1 MENLYLLMAPL
12 FSTKLLLV
20 LFFGTLFGLI
30 LGVLP
35 GLGPTTGGAL
45 ILPFTM
51 TLDPLSAIVLLTS
64 IYCAGTYGG
73 AITAILINTPGTPA
87 AAATCL
93 DGYPLAQKG
102 EAGRALGMATVSSTI
117 GGIFSVVILVFF
129 APLLAQLAYE
139 FGQPEYFALAIFGL
153 TMLASIGDG
162 SPIKNLIAGAF
173 GILISTIGKDF
184 MTSIDRFT
192 FGINELSEGIGFIPV
207 VVGLFAISEM
217 LTQSTLLDQVF
228 KRVAL
233 KAVKLP
239 SLNDYK
245 LTWKTILRSSGIGSF
260 IGVLPA
266 EGGTVASLI
275 GYSEA
280 KRWSKNPQ
288 EFGKGS
294 IEGIAGAEA
303 ANNAATG
310 GAMVPTL
317 ALGIPGSA
325 TTAVILTG
333 LIIHGVRPGP
343 DLFREQPE
351 FLYGIFGS
359 MLIANILFFIFGFFG
374 AKLFARITLVPNKIL
389 WPMIFALSVCGTYSL
404 SQSIIDVWIMLFF
417 GVVGFFMRRYGFSVV
432 PVIIGLILGE
442 LVEGTLRQSLVI
454 FDGNWLMFLTRPIA
468 LTFFVLSIIALLFP
482 LFKKK
487 QNIIKLNK
495 R

>member
-1 MENLYLLMAPL
+1 MENLSLMMAPL
-12 FSTKLLLV
+12 FSSKLLLV
-20 LFFGTLFGLI
+20 LLFGTLFGLI

-51 TLDPLSAIVLLTS
+51 TLDPLSAVVLLTS

-102 EAGRALGMATVSSTI
+102 EAGRALGMATVSSTV
-117 GGIFSVVILVFF
+117 GGIFSVIVLVFF
-129 APLLAQLAYE
+129 APFLAQLAYE

-162 SPIKNLIAGAF
+162 SPVKNLIAGAF
-173 GILISTIGKDF
+173 GILISTVGKDF

-192 FGINELSEGIGFIPV
+192 YGINELSEGIGFIPV

-217 LTQSTLLDQVF
+217 LTQSTLL
-228 KRVAL
+228 
-233 KAVKLP
+233 
-239 SLNDYK
+239 DYK

-280 KRWSKNPQ
+280 KRWSKKPE

-359 MLIANILFFIFGFFG
+359 MLIANIMFFILGFFG
-374 AKLFARITLVPNKIL
+374 AKIFARITLVPNKLL
-389 WPMIFALSVCGTYSL
+389 WPMIFAVSVCGTYSL
-404 SQSIIDVWIMLFF
+404 SQSLLDVWIMLLF
-417 GVVGFFMRRYGFSVV
+417 GVIGFFMRRYGFSVV

-454 FDGNWLMFLTRPIA
+454 FDGNWFMFLTRPIA
-468 LTFFVLSIIALLFP
+468 LTFFILSLIALAFP
-482 LFKKK
+482 LLRKK
-487 QNIIKLNK
+487 NK
-495 R
+495 

>member
-1 MENLYLLMAPL
+1 MENFIYMLAPL
-12 FSTKLLLV
+12 LSIELFLV
-20 LFFGTLFGLI
+20 LFFGTLVGLL

-45 ILPFTM
+45 ILPFTIVM
-51 TLDPLSAIVLLTS
+51 DPLSAIILLTS

-102 EAGRALGMATVSSTI
+102 EAGRALGIATIASAF

-129 APLLAQLAYE
+129 APLLAEVAYQ

-153 TMLASIGDG
+153 TMLSSIGEG
-162 SPIKNLIAGAF
+162 TPIKNLIAAAF
-173 GILISTIGKDF
+173 GILISTVGKDF
-184 MTSIDRFT
+184 MTSVDRFT
-192 FGINELSEGIGFIPV
+192 FGVNILTEGIGFIPV

-217 LTQSTLLDQVF
+217 LVQSTLLNQAF
-228 KRVAL
+228 NRVTLDAL
-233 KAVKLP
+233 KLP
-239 SLNDYK
+239 TLNDVK

-333 LIIHGVRPGP
+333 LIVHGVRPGP
-343 DLFREQPE
+343 SLFREQPD
-351 FLYGIFGS
+351 FLYGIFGA
-359 MLIANILFFIFGFFG
+359 MLFSNIIFFILGFCG
-374 AKLFARITLVPNKIL
+374 AKIFARVTLIPNKLL
-389 WPMIFALSVCGTYSL
+389 WPMVFVLSVCGTYSL
-404 SQSIIDVWIMLFF
+404 NQSDVDVWIMLAF
-417 GVVGFFMRRYGFSVV
+417 GVIGFFMRRFGFSLV

-454 FDGNWLMFLTRPIA
+454 FDGNWLLFFTRPIVV
-468 LTFFVLSIIALLFP
+468 TFLILSIAALLFP
-482 LFKKK
+482 FLKRAKNSMTKK
-487 QNIIKLNK
+487 
-495 R
+495 

>member
-1 MENLYLLMAPL
+1 MENIIFMLAPL
-12 FSTKLLLV
+12 FSVKLFAALL
-20 LFFGTLFGLI
+20 FGTLIGLI
-30 LGVLP
+30 LGILP

-45 ILPFTM
+45 ILPFTIA
-51 TLDPLSAIVLLTS
+51 LDPLSAIILLTS

-73 AITAILINTPGTPA
+73 AITAVLINTPGTPA

-102 EAGRALGMATVSSTI
+102 EAGRALGIATIASTF
-117 GGIFSVVILVFF
+117 GGIFSVFVLVAF
-129 APLLAQLAYE
+129 APLLAQIAYE

-153 TMLASIGDG
+153 TMLASIGEG
-162 SPIKNLIAGAF
+162 SPVKNLIAGAF
-173 GILISTIGKDF
+173 GILVSTVGKDF

-192 FGINELSEGIGFIPV
+192 FGINELSEGINFIPV

-217 LTQSTLLDQVF
+217 LIQSTLLTQIF
-228 KRVAL
+228 NRVAL
-233 KAVKLP
+233 KAIKLP
-239 SLNDYK
+239 KKNDYK
-245 LTWKTILRSSGIGSF
+245 LIWKTILRSSGIGSF

-280 KRWSKNPQ
+280 KRWSKNPGD
-288 EFGKGS
+288 FGKGS

-333 LIIHGVRPGP
+333 LVIHGVRPGP
-343 DLFREQPE
+343 ALFREQPD
-351 FLYGIFGS
+351 FLYGIFGA
-359 MLIANILFFIFGFFG
+359 MLFANILFFIFGFFG
-374 AKLFARITLVPNKIL
+374 AKIFARVTLIPNQLL
-389 WPMIFALSVCGTYSL
+389 WPMIFCLSVCGTYSL
-404 SQSIIDVWIMLFF
+404 SQSYVDIWIMLIF
-417 GVVGFFMRRYGFSVV
+417 GVLGFFMRRFGFSVV

-454 FDGNWLMFLTRPIA
+454 FDGNWLMFLQRPIVV
-468 LTFFVLSIIALLFP
+468 LFFILSILALSMTYFRR
-482 LFKKK
+482 
-487 QNIIKLNK
+487 Q
-495 R
+495 

>member
-1 MENLYLLMAPL
+1 MDNLLLMMAPL
-12 FSTKLLLV
+12 FSSKLLLV

-73 AITAILINTPGTPA
+73 AITAVLINTPGTPA

-102 EAGRALGMATVSSTI
+102 EAGRALGMATVSSTV
-117 GGIFSVVILVFF
+117 GGIFSVIILVFF

-153 TMLASIGDG
+153 TMLAAIGEG

-173 GILISTIGKDF
+173 GILISTVGKDF

-192 FGINELSEGIGFIPV
+192 FGINELTEGIGFIPV
-207 VVGLFAISEM
+207 VVGLFAMSEM
-217 LTQSTLLDQVF
+217 LTQSTLINQVF
-228 KRVAL
+228 NRITL
-233 KAVKLP
+233 KAIKLP
-239 SLNDYK
+239 SKDDYK
-245 LTWKTILRSSGIGSF
+245 KTWKTILRSSGIGSF
-260 IGVLPA
+260 IGILPA

-280 KRWSKNPQ
+280 KRWSKNPSK
-288 EFGKGS
+288 FGKGA
-294 IEGIAGAEA
+294 IDGIAGAET
-303 ANNAATG
+303 ANNSATG

-333 LIIHGVRPGP
+333 MIIHGLRPGP
-343 DLFREQPE
+343 DLFKEQPE

-359 MLIANILFFIFGFFG
+359 MFFANILFFIMGFFG
-374 AKLFARITLVPNKIL
+374 AKLFARITLIPSRLL
-389 WPMIFALSVCGTYSL
+389 WPMIFVLSVCGTYSL
-404 SQSIIDVWIMLFF
+404 NQSFSDVLLMIIF
-417 GVVGFFMRRYGFSVV
+417 GVIGFVLRKFGFSVV
-432 PVIIGLILGE
+432 PIIIGLILGQ
-442 LVEGTLRQSLVI
+442 LVELTLRQSLVI
-454 FDGNWLMFLTRPIA
+454 FDGNYLLFFTRPIVV
-468 LTFFVLSIIALLFP
+468 TFFVLSVIALSFP
-482 LFKKK
+482 Y
-487 QNIIKLNK
+487 
-495 R
+495 

>member
-1 MENLYLLMAPL
+1 MLAPIMDAKL
-12 FSTKLLLV
+12 FTV
-20 LFFGTLFGLI
+20 LFLGTLFGLI

-51 TLDPLSAIVLLTS
+51 TLDPLSAIILLTA

-102 EAGRALGMATVSSTI
+102 EAGRALGMATVSSTF
-117 GGIFSVVILVFF
+117 GGLFSVIVLVFF
-129 APLLAQLAYE
+129 APFLAKLAYE

-153 TMLASIGDG
+153 TMLASIGEG

-192 FGINELSEGIGFIPV
+192 FGVNELTEGIGFIPV
-207 VVGLFAISEM
+207 VVGLFAMSE
-217 LTQSTLLDQVF
+217 LLIQSTLLKQVF
-228 KRVAL
+228 NRVTL
-233 KAVKLP
+233 KAIRLP
-239 SLNDYK
+239 TIDDYK
-245 LTWKTILRSSGIGSF
+245 TTWKTILRSSGIGSF

-266 EGGTVASLI
+266 EGGTVASLV
-275 GYSEA
+275 GYAEA
-280 KRWSKNPQ
+280 KRWSKNPS

-294 IEGIAGAEA
+294 IEGIAGAES

-343 DLFREQPE
+343 SLFREQPE

-359 MLIANILFFIFGFFG
+359 MFVANILFFILGFFG
-374 AKLFARITLVPNKIL
+374 AKIFARVTLIPNKLL
-389 WPMIFALSVCGTYSL
+389 WPMIFTLSVCGTYSL
-404 SQSIIDVWIMLFF
+404 SQSLTDVWIMLFF
-417 GVVGFFMRRYGFSVV
+417 GIIGFFMRRYSFSVV

-454 FDGNWLMFLTRPIA
+454 FDGNWLLFFTRPIV
-468 LTFFVLSIIALLFP
+468 LIFFILSLIALLFP
-482 LFKKK
+482 LLSRKK
-487 QNIIKLNK
+487 NE
-495 R
+495 

>member
-1 MENLYLLMAPL
+1 MENLSYMLAPL
-12 FSTKLLLV
+12 FSIELLII
-20 LFFGTLFGLI
+20 LFIGSIIGLI

-45 ILPFTM
+45 ILPFTI
-51 TLDPLSAIVLLTS
+51 TLDPLSAIILLTS

-87 AAATCL
+87 SAATCL

-102 EAGRALGMATVSSTI
+102 EAGKALGIATVASFF
-117 GGIFSVVILVFF
+117 GGVVSVIVLIFF
-129 APLLAQLAYE
+129 ATALAKIAYE
-139 FGQPEYFALAIFGL
+139 CGQPEYFALAIFGL
-153 TMLASIGDG
+153 TMLASIGEG
-162 SPIKNLIAGAF
+162 NPIKNLIAGTF
-173 GILISTIGKDF
+173 GVLISTVGKDF

-192 FGINELSEGIGFIPV
+192 FGINELTEGINFIPV

-217 LTQSTLLDQVF
+217 LVQSTLLNKTF
-228 KRVAL
+228 NRIAL
-233 KAVKLP
+233 KAIKLP
-239 SLNDYK
+239 SIDDYK
-245 LTWKTILRSSGIGSF
+245 KIWKTILRSTGIGSF

-280 KRWSKNPQ
+280 KKWSKNPS

-294 IEGIAGAEA
+294 LEGVAGAEA

-343 DLFREQPE
+343 SLFREQPE
-351 FLYGIFGS
+351 FLYGIFGA
-359 MLIANILFFIFGFFG
+359 MILANILFFILGYFG
-374 AKLFARITLVPNKIL
+374 AKIFARVTLIPNKLL
-389 WPMIFALSVCGTYSL
+389 WPMIFTLSVCGTYSL
-404 SQSIIDVWIMLFF
+404 SQSYTDIWIMIIF
-417 GVVGFFMRRYGFSVV
+417 GVLGFFMRRYGFSVV

-454 FDGNWLMFLTRPIA
+454 FDGNWLLFLSRPIVVI
-468 LTFFVLSIIALLFP
+468 FFIFSVIALYIPWLKR
-482 LFKKK
+482 KK
-487 QNIIKLNK
+487 
-495 R
+495 

>member
-1 MENLYLLMAPL
+1 MENFIYMLAPL
-12 FSTKLLLV
+12 LSIELFIV
-20 LFFGTLFGLI
+20 LFFGTLVGLL

-45 ILPFTM
+45 ILPFTIVM
-51 TLDPLSAIVLLTS
+51 DPLSAIILLTS

-102 EAGRALGMATVSSTI
+102 EAGRALGIATIASAF

-129 APLLAQLAYE
+129 APLLAEVAYQ

-153 TMLASIGDG
+153 TMLSSIGEG
-162 SPIKNLIAGAF
+162 TPIKNLIAAAF
-173 GILISTIGKDF
+173 GILISTVGKDF
-184 MTSIDRFT
+184 MTSVDRFT
-192 FGINELSEGIGFIPV
+192 FGVNILTEGIGFIPV

-217 LTQSTLLDQVF
+217 LVQSTLLNQAF
-228 KRVAL
+228 NRVTLDAL
-233 KAVKLP
+233 KLP
-239 SLNDYK
+239 TLNDVK

-333 LIIHGVRPGP
+333 LIVHGVRPGP
-343 DLFREQPE
+343 SLFREQPD
-351 FLYGIFGS
+351 FLYGIFGA
-359 MLIANILFFIFGFFG
+359 MLFSNIIFFILGFFG
-374 AKLFARITLVPNKIL
+374 AKIFARVTLIPNKLL
-389 WPMIFALSVCGTYSL
+389 WPMVFVLSVCGTYSL
-404 SQSIIDVWIMLFF
+404 NQSDVDVWIMLAF
-417 GVVGFFMRRYGFSVV
+417 GVIGFFMRRFGFSLV

-454 FDGNWLMFLTRPIA
+454 FDGNWLLFLTRPIVV
-468 LTFFVLSIIALLFP
+468 TFLILSIAALLFP
-482 LFKKK
+482 FL
-487 QNIIKLNK
+487 K
-495 R
+495 RAKNRITEK

>member
-1 MENLYLLMAPL
+1 MMENFLYMLAPL
-12 FSTKLLLV
+12 LSFELFTV
-20 LFFGTLFGLI
+20 LFLGTLIGLI

-45 ILPFTM
+45 ILPFTIP
-51 TLDPLSAIVLLTS
+51 LDPLSAIILLTS

-102 EAGRALGMATVSSTI
+102 QAGRALGIATVASTF
-117 GGIFSVVILVFF
+117 GGIFSVFILVGF
-129 APLLAQLAYE
+129 APVLAKIAYE

-153 TMLASIGDG
+153 TMLASIGEG

-173 GILISTIGKDF
+173 GILISTVGKDF

-192 FGINELSEGIGFIPV
+192 FGVNELTEGISFIPV

-217 LTQSTLLDQVF
+217 LIQSTQLNQTF
-228 KRVAL
+228 NRVAL
-233 KAVKLP
+233 KAIKLP
-239 SLNDYK
+239 RLDDYK
-245 LTWKTILRSSGIGSF
+245 LTWKTILRSSCIGSF

-280 KRWSKNPQ
+280 KRWSKHPQ

-294 IEGIAGAEA
+294 VEGIAGAES

-343 DLFREQPE
+343 SLFREQPD
-351 FLYGIFGS
+351 FLYGIFGA
-359 MLIANILFFIFGFFG
+359 MLFANILFFILGFFG
-374 AKLFARITLVPNKIL
+374 ARIFARVTLIPNKLL
-389 WPMIFALSVCGTYSL
+389 WPMIFTLSVCGTYSL
-404 SQSIIDVWIMLFF
+404 SQSIMDVWIMISF
-417 GVVGFFMRRYGFSVV
+417 GFIGFFMRRFGFSVV

-454 FDGNWLMFLTRPIA
+454 FDGNWLMFFNRPIVV
-468 LTFFVLSIIALLFP
+468 FFFLLSIIALINP
-482 LFKKK
+482 YIKKRT
-487 QNIIKLNK
+487 L
-495 R
+495 

>member
-1 MENLYLLMAPL
+1 MDNLILMMAPL
-12 FSTKLLLV
+12 FSSKLLLV
-20 LFFGTLFGLI
+20 LLFGTLFGLV

-73 AITAILINTPGTPA
+73 AITAVLINTPGTPA

-102 EAGRALGMATVSSTI
+102 EAGRALGMATVSSTV
-117 GGIFSVVILVFF
+117 GGIFSVIVLVFF
-129 APLLAQLAYE
+129 APILANLAYE

-173 GILISTIGKDF
+173 GILISTVGKDF

-192 FGINELSEGIGFIPV
+192 YGINELSVGIGFIPV

-217 LTQSTLLDQVF
+217 LTQSTLLEQVF

-239 SLNDYK
+239 TKEDYK
-245 LTWKTILRSSGIGSF
+245 KTWKTILRSSGIGSF

-280 KRWSKNPQ
+280 KRFSKNPE

-294 IEGIAGAEA
+294 VEGIAGAEA

-343 DLFREQPE
+343 DLFREQPD
-351 FLYGIFGS
+351 FLYGIFGA
-359 MLIANILFFIFGFFG
+359 MLIANILFFYFWIFWSKNICKNNFG
-374 AKLFARITLVPNKIL
+374 
-389 WPMIFALSVCGTYSL
+389 S
-404 SQSIIDVWIMLFF
+404 
-417 GVVGFFMRRYGFSVV
+417 
-432 PVIIGLILGE
+432 
-442 LVEGTLRQSLVI
+442 
-454 FDGNWLMFLTRPIA
+454 
-468 LTFFVLSIIALLFP
+468 
-482 LFKKK
+482 
-487 QNIIKLNK
+487 
-495 R
+495 

>member
-1 MENLYLLMAPL
+1 MENLGLIFAPL
-12 FSTKLLLV
+12 FSYKLLIV
-20 LFFGTLFGLI
+20 LFFGTIFGLI

-51 TLDPLSAIVLLTS
+51 TLDPLSAIVLLTA

-102 EAGRALGMATVSSTI
+102 EAGRALGMATVSSVI
-117 GGIFSVVILVFF
+117 GGIASVIVLIFF
-129 APLLAQLAYE
+129 APLLANLAYE

-153 TMLASIGDG
+153 TMLASIGEG

-173 GILISTIGKDF
+173 GILISTVGKDF

-192 FGINELSEGIGFIPV
+192 FGINELTEGIGFIPV

-217 LTQSTLLDQVF
+217 LTQSTLINQIF
-228 KRVAL
+228 NRVAL

-239 SLNDYK
+239 SIDDYK
-245 LTWKTILRSSGIGSF
+245 KTWKTIIRSSGIGSF

-275 GYSEA
+275 GYAEA
-280 KRWSKNPQ
+280 KRWSKKP
-288 EFGKGS
+288 EDFGKGS

-359 MLIANILFFIFGFFG
+359 MLIANIAI
-374 AKLFARITLVPNKIL
+374 
-389 WPMIFALSVCGTYSL
+389 
-404 SQSIIDVWIMLFF
+404 IIDC
-417 GVVGFFMRRYGFSVV
+417 
-432 PVIIGLILGE
+432 
-442 LVEGTLRQSLVI
+442 TL
-454 FDGNWLMFLTRPIA
+454 
-468 LTFFVLSIIALLFP
+468 
-482 LFKKK
+482 
-487 QNIIKLNK
+487 IIKCYFMLNMYNNE
-495 R
+495 

>member
-1 MENLYLLMAPL
+1 MENLLLMMAPL
-12 FSTKLLLV
+12 FSSKLLLV

-102 EAGRALGMATVSSTI
+102 EAGRALGMATVSSTV
-117 GGIFSVVILVFF
+117 GGIFSVIILVFF
-129 APLLAQLAYE
+129 APILAKLAYE

-153 TMLASIGDG
+153 TMLASIGEG

-192 FGINELSEGIGFIPV
+192 YGINELSEGIGFIPV

-217 LTQSTLLDQVF
+217 LTQSTLLDQIF

-280 KRWSKNPQ
+280 KRFSKNPE

-294 IEGIAGAEA
+294 IE
-303 ANNAATG
+303 
-310 GAMVPTL
+310 
-317 ALGIPGSA
+317 GIPGSA

-343 DLFREQPE
+343 DLFREQPD
-351 FLYGIFGS
+351 FLYGIFGA

-374 AKLFARITLVPNKIL
+374 AKIFARITLVPNKIL
-389 WPMIFALSVCGTYSL
+389 WPMIFAVSVCGTYSL
-404 SQSIIDVWIMLFF
+404 NQSIIDVWIMLFF
-417 GVVGFFMRRYGFSVV
+417 GVLGFFMRRYGFSVV

-454 FDGNWLMFLTRPIA
+454 FDGNWFMFFTRPIA
-468 LTFFVLSIIALLFP
+468 LTFFILSLIAIAFP
-482 LFKKK
+482 LIRSKK
-487 QNIIKLNK
+487 N
-495 R
+495 

>member
-1 MENLYLLMAPL
+1 MENFIYMLAPL
-12 FSTKLLLV
+12 FSMKLFII
-20 LFFGTLFGLI
+20 LFLGTLIGLI

-45 ILPFTM
+45 ILPFTIP
-51 TLDPLSAIVLLTS
+51 LEPLSAIILLTS

-93 DGYPLAQKG
+93 DGYPLAQRG
-102 EAGRALGMATVSSTI
+102 EAGRALGMATVASTF

-129 APLLAQLAYE
+129 APMLAKIAYE

-153 TMLASIGDG
+153 TMLASIGEG
-162 SPIKNLIAGAF
+162 TPIKNLIAGAF
-173 GILISTIGKDF
+173 GILISTVGLDF

-192 FGINELSEGIGFIPV
+192 FGINILTEGINFIPV

-217 LTQSTLLDQVF
+217 LVQSTLLNQVF
-228 KRVAL
+228 NRVAL
-233 KAVKLP
+233 KAIKLP
-239 SLNDYK
+239 TLNDYK

-275 GYSEA
+275 GYAEA

-294 IEGIAGAEA
+294 IEGITGAEA

-343 DLFREQPE
+343 SLFREQPD
-351 FLYGIFGS
+351 FLYGIFGA
-359 MLIANILFFIFGFFG
+359 MLFANIIFFILGFFG
-374 AKLFARITLVPNKIL
+374 AKIFARVTLIPSKLL
-389 WPMIFALSVCGTYSL
+389 WPMIFSLSVCGTYSL
-404 SQSIIDVWIMLFF
+404 SQSYMDIWIMLAF
-417 GVVGFFMRRYGFSVV
+417 GVIGFFMRRFGFSIV

-454 FDGNWLMFLTRPIA
+454 FDGNWLRFFTRPIVV
-468 LTFFVLSIIALLFP
+468 FFFIFSVIALLLP
-482 LFKKK
+482 YLRRKKK
-487 QNIIKLNK
+487 
-495 R
+495 

>member
-1 MENLYLLMAPL
+1 MDNLLLMLAPL
-12 FSTKLLLV
+12 FSSKLMIV

-102 EAGRALGMATVSSTI
+102 EAGRALGMATVSSTV
-117 GGIFSVVILVFF
+117 GGIFSLIILVFF
-129 APLLAQLAYE
+129 APLLAKLAYE

-192 FGINELSEGIGFIPV
+192 YGINELSEGIGFIPV

-245 LTWKTILRSSGIGSF
+245 QTWKTILRSSGIGSF

-280 KRWSKNPQ
+280 KRFSKKPE

-351 FLYGIFGS
+351 FLYGIFGA
-359 MLIANILFFIFGFFG
+359 MLIANVLFFIFGFFG
-374 AKLFARITLVPNKIL
+374 AKIFARITLVPNKIL
-389 WPMIFALSVCGTYSL
+389 WPMIFAVSVCGTYSL
-404 SQSIIDVWIMLFF
+404 SQSIIDVWIMIFF
-417 GVVGFFMRRYGFSVV
+417 GVLGFFMRRYGFSVV

-468 LTFFVLSIIALLFP
+468 LTFFILSLIALAFP
-482 LFKKK
+482 LLRSKKK
-487 QNIIKLNK
+487 KK
-495 R
+495 

>member
-1 MENLYLLMAPL
+1 MEIFLYMLAPIFSLDL
-12 FSTKLLLV
+12 FLI
-20 LFFGTLFGLI
+20 LFLGTLIGLI

-45 ILPFTM
+45 ILPFTIA
-51 TLDPLSAIVLLTS
+51 LEPLSAIILLTS

-102 EAGRALGMATVSSTI
+102 EAGRALGIATVASTF
-117 GGIFSVVILVFF
+117 GGIFSVFVLIGF
-129 APLLAQLAYE
+129 APVLAQIAYE

-162 SPIKNLIAGAF
+162 TPLKNLIAGAF
-173 GILISTIGKDF
+173 GILISTVGKDF

-192 FGINELSEGIGFIPV
+192 FGIHELTEGINFIPV

-217 LTQSTLLDQVF
+217 LVQSTLLKQVF
-228 KRVAL
+228 DRVAL
-233 KAVKLP
+233 TAVRLP
-239 SLNDYK
+239 SLDDFKN
-245 LTWKTILRSSGIGSF
+245 TWKTILRSSFIGSF

-280 KRWSKNPQ
+280 KRWSKDPEQ
-288 EFGKGS
+288 FGKGS
-294 IEGIAGAEA
+294 IEGITGAEA

-343 DLFREQPE
+343 ALFREQPE
-351 FLYGIFGS
+351 FLYGIFGA
-359 MLIANILFFIFGFFG
+359 MLFANILFFILGFYG
-374 AKLFARITLVPNKIL
+374 AKLFARVTLIPNPLL
-389 WPMIFALSVCGTYSL
+389 WPMIFSISVCGTYSL
-404 SQSIIDVWIMLFF
+404 GQSYMDIWIMLIF
-417 GVVGFFMRRYGFSVV
+417 GVIGFFMRRYGFSIV

-454 FDGNWLMFLTRPIA
+454 FDGDWKIFFTRPIVVC
-468 LTFFVLSIIALLFP
+468 FFILSIAAIVIPYFRRKVP
-482 LFKKK
+482 
-487 QNIIKLNK
+487 
-495 R
+495 